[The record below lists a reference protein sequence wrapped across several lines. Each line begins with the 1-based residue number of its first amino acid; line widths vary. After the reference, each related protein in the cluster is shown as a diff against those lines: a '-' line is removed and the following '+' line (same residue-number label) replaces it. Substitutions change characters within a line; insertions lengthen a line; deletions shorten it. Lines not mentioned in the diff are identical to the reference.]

1 MKDKSSLVRIV
12 SCDGEMLIDT
22 TLKAPGRGA
31 YVCPGAECLQKA
43 HKTRGFERSFKRVV
57 PPEIFE
63 KLSEI
68 ISER

>member
-1 MKDKSSLVRIV
+1 MKDKSSLVRV
-12 SCDGEMLIDT
+12 VFKNGELSIDT

-31 YVCPGAECLQKA
+31 YVCPNADCLQKA
-43 HKTRGFERSFKRVV
+43 HKQKGFERSFKRAVSH
-57 PPEIFE
+57 EILE